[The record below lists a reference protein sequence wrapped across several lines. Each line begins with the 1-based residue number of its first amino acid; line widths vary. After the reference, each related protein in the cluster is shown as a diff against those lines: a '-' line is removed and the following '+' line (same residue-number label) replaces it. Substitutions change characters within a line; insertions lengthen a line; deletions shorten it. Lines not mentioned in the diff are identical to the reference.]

1 MLRRLIPVLA
11 VALWTAAPATAA
23 TFLDRAYGTPSTGLS
38 ARSRALGGAGAA
50 LAGGAFSLVDNPA
63 TLVFGRGSRADLTGS
78 LMRASENRYVPLF
91 DTFDSYVDDAAIA
104 VNDNLYGSFQG
115 GVVVDRAATRH
126 VILAAGVFDRYD
138 PRYDYRDERRTTAT
152 SDQLVAERFIRTRG
166 VLRAASVGA
175 AVPLPHGLG
184 VGLALNGYFGTF
196 EDRDALVPH
205 TGTVSGRV
213 VETEREL
220 RGFTV
225 TLGGAWRVNERV
237 DLGLAWESRPKLR
250 DEYVVRED
258 GVVTSAAGAR
268 DDLRLPYRLQ
278 AGMAYRPR
286 NTFRTTFV
294 MDGVF
299 EPWSDAEDPWVPAQ
313 SLQDAWDV
321 RFGLE
326 HMYLDAVPG
335 RIGFRFARPYASREA
350 DRATFTFGAGFNAG
364 RWALDVSTEVG
375 KAISRQTPLWPRDEQ
390 PAAVGAGM
398 DRVEDTLVEV
408 HLGARLDF

>member
-1 MLRRLIPVLA
+1 
-11 VALWTAAPATAA
+11 
-23 TFLDRAYGTPSTGLS
+23 
-38 ARSRALGGAGAA
+38 
-50 LAGGAFSLVDNPA
+50 
-63 TLVFGRGSRADLTGS
+63 
-78 LMRASENRYVPLF
+78 VPLF
-91 DTFDSYVDDAAIA
+91 DTFDSYVDDAAIS
-104 VNDNLYGSFQG
+104 VNDHVYGSLQG
-115 GVVVDRAATRH
+115 GVVVDRSVRER

-152 SDQLVAERFIRTRG
+152 SDDLLAERFIRTRG
-166 VLRAASVGA
+166 VLRAASVGV

-184 VGLALNGYFGTF
+184 AGLALNGYFGTF
-196 EDRDALVPH
+196 EDRDALVAH
-205 TGTVSGRV
+205 ASTVSGRV
-213 VETEREL
+213 VETERDL

-225 TLGGAWRVNERV
+225 TLGGAWRANERV
-237 DLGLAWESRPKLR
+237 DLGIAWESRPKLR
-250 DEYVVRED
+250 DEYVVHED
-258 GVVTSAAGAR
+258 GATTAAR

-278 AGMAYRPR
+278 AGVAYRPR

-299 EPWSDAEDPWVPAQ
+299 EPWSDAEDPWSPGQ
-313 SLQDAWDV
+313 ELQDAWDV

-326 HMYLDAVPG
+326 HLYLDAVPG
-335 RIGFRFARPYASREA
+335 RIGFRFARPYASKEA

-375 KAISRQTPLWPRDEQ
+375 KAISRQAPLWPRDEQ